1 MNWGRIITAVC
12 AIINALVQGKVVAV
26 KGKVRM
32 QDVLHYVILF
42 ASVGKWKD
50 KHLSTS
56 AALMEAK

>member
-1 MNWGRIITAVC
+1 MC